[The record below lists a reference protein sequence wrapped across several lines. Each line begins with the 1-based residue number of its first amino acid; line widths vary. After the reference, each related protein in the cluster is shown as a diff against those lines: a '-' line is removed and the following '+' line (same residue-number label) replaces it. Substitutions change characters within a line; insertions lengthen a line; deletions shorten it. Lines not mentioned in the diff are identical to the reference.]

1 MLKKFIGAVG
11 LTLIIA
17 LVGCEQQE
25 RGAVITANDQ
35 LADLPN
41 QGIAIFAGGC
51 FWCTEADFDKV
62 PGVTATVSGY
72 IGGQV
77 ANPTYEQVSSGRT
90 GHIEAVKVYFDSTQ
104 TNYARLLAA
113 FWPTIDPLTA
123 DGQFCD
129 MGAQYRSAIFVLD
142 EAQREQAEASRAALE
157 NSGRFEQPIVT
168 EILSA
173 TEFYPAEEYHQD
185 YYLKNPIRYRYYRS
199 SCGRDQRLAKL
210 WGKNG
215 SFF

>member
-1 MLKKFIGAVG
+1 MLKKFMGAVG

-25 RGAVITANDQ
+25 SRAVITANDQ
-35 LADLPN
+35 LVDLPN
-41 QGIAIFAGGC
+41 QEIAIFAGGC

-72 IGGQV
+72 IGGHV

-168 EILSA
+168 EILSS

-210 WGKNG
+210 WGKN
-215 SFF
+215 